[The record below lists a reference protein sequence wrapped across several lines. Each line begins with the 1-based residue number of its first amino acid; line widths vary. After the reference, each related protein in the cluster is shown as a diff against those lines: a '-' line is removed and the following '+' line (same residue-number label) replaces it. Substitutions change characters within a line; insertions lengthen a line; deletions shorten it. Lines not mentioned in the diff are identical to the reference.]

1 MLANALLP
9 RHLEGER
16 VQADAPTVAGYCPD
30 AVFEPPNCACVEL
43 EKDAGMWVT
52 DNALG
57 VAHAILPEHSAF
69 VFHFR
74 RQPYSSRKPPV
85 CVVCPRS
92 IRLTFE
98 KHITT
103 PFDEMHSPC
112 LPG

>member
-69 VFHFR
+69 VFSF
-74 RQPYSSRKPPV
+74 PSAAVLFPK
-85 CVVCPRS
+85 
-92 IRLTFE
+92 
-98 KHITT
+98 TT
-103 PFDEMHSPC
+103 GMRC
-112 LPG
+112 LPKIYTSLLRKAYQYTF

>member
-57 VAHAILPEHSAF
+57 VAHAILPEYSAF
-69 VFHFR
+69 VFSF
-74 RQPYSSRKPPV
+74 PSAAVLFPK
-85 CVVCPRS
+85 
-92 IRLTFE
+92 
-98 KHITT
+98 TT
-103 PFDEMHSPC
+103 EMRC
-112 LPG
+112 LPKIYTSHLRKAYQYTF